1 MGQPDIAK
9 LTEKAKKIRKL
20 IIEMLADAGSG
31 HPGGSL
37 SATDLVTALY
47 FYKMTYDP
55 KDPNSPT
62 RDRFILSKGHAAP
75 VLYAALMEIGY
86 IKEDLKNSLRKLN
99 SCLQG
104 HPDMCKV
111 PGVEM
116 STGSLG
122 QGLSVAVG
130 MCLANR
136 LNKSNSKVYCMV
148 GDGECQE
155 GNIWE
160 AAMSA
165 SFRKLDNLVVI
176 IDSNKLQ
183 IDGAVANV
191 KNIEPLVDKWKA
203 FGFEVIE
210 IDGHNFAEIINALDK
225 ADQIKGKPTAIVANT
240 VKGKGVSFMENKV
253 NFHGVAPNAEEKIKA
268 LNELKG

>member
-1 MGQPDIAK
+1 LSKPDISMLA
-9 LTEKAKKIRKL
+9 EKAKKIRKL

-37 SATDLVTALY
+37 SATDMVTALY
-47 FYKMTYDP
+47 FYKMNYDP
-55 KDPNSPT
+55 QDPYAPN

-75 VLYAALMEIGY
+75 VLYAALMTVGY
-86 IKEDLKNSLRKLN
+86 IKEELKTSLRKLN

-122 QGLSVAVG
+122 QGLSVSVG
-130 MCLANR
+130 MALANR
-136 LNKSNSKVYCMV
+136 LNKSSAKVYCMV

-160 AAMSA
+160 GAMSA
-165 SFRKLDNLVVI
+165 SFRKLDNLVVL
-176 IDSNKLQ
+176 IDANKLQ
-183 IDGAVANV
+183 IDGPVAQV
-191 KNIEPLVDKWKA
+191 KAIDPLADKWRA

-210 IDGHNFAEIINALDK
+210 IDGHDLNQITAALDK
-225 ADQIKGKPTAIVANT
+225 ADTIKGKPTAILANT

-253 NFHGVAPNAEEKIKA
+253 SFHGVAPNAEEKQKA
-268 LNELKG
+268 LAELGG

>member
-1 MGQPDIAK
+1 MSKPDVSK
-9 LTEKAKKIRKL
+9 LAEKAKKIRRL
-20 IIEMLADAGSG
+20 IIEMLSEAGSG

-37 SATDLVTALY
+37 SATDIVTALY
-47 FYKMTYDP
+47 FYKMNYDP
-55 KDPNSPT
+55 KDPMSAS

-75 VLYAALMEIGY
+75 VLYAALMVAGFIPE
-86 IKEDLKNSLRKLN
+86 ELKNSLRKLN

-130 MCLANR
+130 MALANR
-136 LNKSNSKVYCMV
+136 LDQNKAKVYCMV

-176 IDSNKLQ
+176 IDNNKLQ
-183 IDGAVANV
+183 IDGPVENV
-191 KNIEPLVDKWKA
+191 KGIEPLADKWKA
-203 FGFEVIE
+203 FGFEVLE
-210 IDGHNFAEIINALDK
+210 IDGHDLQAITKALDT
-225 ADQIKGKPTAIVANT
+225 ADQIKGKPTAILAHT
-240 VKGKGVSFMENKV
+240 IKGKGVSFMENKV
-253 NFHGVAPNAEEKIKA
+253 NFHGVAPNAEEKVKA
-268 LNELKG
+268 LGELEG